1 MKPWFGSADFFGAS
15 RKSPGQ
21 KSEVRTHALEMELDH
36 DSGRMEGRC
45 LRGQFSGRALSSLS
59 DDELLRLL
67 EELRATDSQGAFLIK
82 VYFDRRSR
90 DQRGRRPEPRATH
103 PTLLLPALFAVAAF
117 LLFIFGHRLG
127 MPMRSWHSKGP
138 FWASRKSPGQKSD
151 VRTHALEMELDHDSG
166 RMEGRCL
173 KGQFSGRALSSL
185 SDDELLRLLEELR
198 ATDSQGALLLEGYL
212 DRRSRDWRQRHSDR
226 STEEQSKRPRGPR
239 GRMPAEEAYD
249 VLGLGAGASDEKIRA
264 THRRLMM
271 KLHPDQGGS
280 NYLAA
285 RINEAKEVLLGC

>member
-1 MKPWFGSADFFGAS
+1 MKPWFAIGNFFGAS

-59 DDELLRLL
+59 DEELLRLL
-67 EELRATDSQGAFLIK
+67 EELRPTDSQGAFLIK

-90 DQRGRRPEPRATH
+90 DRRRASSNS
-103 PTLLLPALFAVAAF
+103 PDAPAASPICCCGLPAIHFRPPPRHAHAIVAF
-117 LLFIFGHRLG
+117 
-127 MPMRSWHSKGP
+127 KGTLSGITQV
-138 FWASRKSPGQKSD
+138 AGQKSE

-198 ATDSQGALLLEGYL
+198 PTDYKVRFCSRAISTDAPATGVKGIRNAPQKSSRSGLA
-212 DRRSRDWRQRHSDR
+212 DRVVVCPL
-226 STEEQSKRPRGPR
+226 KRPMMCSASGRVRAMRNSRYASKADDEATPR
-239 GRMPAEEAYD
+239 SGGIE
-249 VLGLGAGASDEKIRA
+249 LS
-264 THRRLMM
+264 RRP
-271 KLHPDQGGS
+271 HQ
-280 NYLAA
+280 
-285 RINEAKEVLLGC
+285 

>member
-21 KSEVRTHALEMELDH
+21 KSQVHTYALEMELDH
-36 DSGRMEGRC
+36 DSGRM
-45 LRGQFSGRALSSLS
+45 
-59 DDELLRLL
+59 D
-67 EELRATDSQGAFLIK
+67 
-82 VYFDRRSR
+82 
-90 DQRGRRPEPRATH
+90 
-103 PTLLLPALFAVAAF
+103 
-117 LLFIFGHRLG
+117 
-127 MPMRSWHSKGP
+127 
-138 FWASRKSPGQKSD
+138 
-151 VRTHALEMELDHDSG
+151 
-166 RMEGRCL
+166 GRCL
-173 KGQFSGRALSSL
+173 KGQLSGRALSSL

-226 STEEQSKRPRGPR
+226 STEEQSKPPRGPR

-249 VLGLGAGASDEKIRA
+249 VLGLEAGASDEKIRA

-285 RINEAKEVLLGC
+285 RINEAKEILLGR

>member
-1 MKPWFGSADFFGAS
+1 MKPWFGSADFFGTS

-36 DSGRMEGRC
+36 DSGCIEGKC
-45 LRGQFSGRALSSLS
+45 LKGQFSGRALSSLS
-59 DDELLRLL
+59 DKELLGLL
-67 EELRATDSQGAFLIK
+67 EELRTTDSQGAFLIK

-138 FWASRKSPGQKSD
+138 FRASRKSPGQKSE

-185 SDDELLRLLEELR
+185 SDKELLRLLEELR
-198 ATDSQGALLLEGYL
+198 TTDLQGALLLEGYL
-212 DRRSRDWRQRHSDR
+212 DQRSRDWRQRHSDH
-226 STEEQSKRPRGPR
+226 STEEQSKRSRGPR

-249 VLGLGAGASDEKIRA
+249 VLGLGAGASEEKIRA
-264 THRRLMM
+264 THRSLMM

-285 RINEAKEVLLGC
+285 RINEAKEVLLGR

>member
-1 MKPWFGSADFFGAS
+1 MKPWFRSADFFGTS

-45 LRGQFSGRALSSLS
+45 LKGQFSGRALSSLS
-59 DDELLRLL
+59 DEELLRLL

-82 VYFDRRSR
+82 VYFARRSR
-90 DQRGRRPEPRATH
+90 DRRSEPPATH

-138 FWASRKSPGQKSD
+138 FRASRKSPGQKSE

-226 STEEQSKRPRGPR
+226 STEEKSKRPRGPR